1 MDERTDERTNE
12 RTKGNEGRDQITAGF
27 TVQLVVCQVFAIA
40 AAFSI
45 VCMQVFPNLHF
56 FPTTTTS
63 SYFSLF
69 GYMCVCV
76 CVDICRYGSVSV
88 HAYQLVG
95 LFGYVIYRPGVLSSR
110 GEL

>member
-1 MDERTDERTNE
+1 MHVGIPQFAFFLLLLRLL
-12 RTKGNEGRDQITAGF
+12 IF
-27 TVQLVVCQVFAIA
+27 PYLVTCV
-40 AAFSI
+40 
-45 VCMQVFPNLHF
+45 
-56 FPTTTTS
+56 
-63 SYFSLF
+63 
-69 GYMCVCV
+69 CVCV